1 MRTYRVYLAG
11 PIWGT
16 ADPVTWRQVMTRYLP
31 EGWEAVD
38 PTQLQVSED
47 PREIVR
53 ADLTAIR
60 TCEAVIARIDRPS
73 WGTAMEIF
81 YAHSKKIPIIGWYQD
96 GVMPSMS
103 IWVEVH
109 CDTITSD
116 FRVVKRFLQ
125 NLLAKA

>member
-1 MRTYRVYLAG
+1 MRTYRLYLAG

-16 ADPVTWRQVMTRYLP
+16 ADPVTWRQVMTKFLP
-31 EGWEAVD
+31 DTWEAVD
-38 PTQLQVSED
+38 PTIIQVSKD
-47 PREIVR
+47 SREIVR

-60 TCEAVIARIDRPS
+60 TCEAVLARIDRPS

-96 GVMPSMS
+96 GVVGSPS

-109 CDTITSD
+109 CNIITSD
-116 FRVVKRFLQ
+116 FREVKRFLQ
-125 NLLAKA
+125 NLLARP